1 MGDVV
6 ALSKTKKETAVE
18 VDVSY
23 EIETKSDYDTARFDL
38 YELGK
43 IEKEIAESFESEIKE
58 AYAAHK
64 VLVKEKTDAIAPV
77 LEKEIELKGKML
89 DFILINP
96 DVKDGVR
103 EDTKIK
109 VTDILRLAAAIL
121 AGEVPPEA
129 ILPNEKFIGEKA
141 KALGENLGYPGVDVY
156 KEKVIINKL

>member
-1 MGDVV
+1 MGQVV
-6 ALSKTKKETAVE
+6 ELKKQDLATE
-18 VDVSY
+18 VNVFY
-23 EIETKSDYDTARFDL
+23 EIESKQDYDMARVDL
-38 YELGK
+38 YELGR
-43 IEKEIAESFESEIKE
+43 IEKEIAESFELVIKE

-64 VLVKEKTDAIAPV
+64 AIVKEKTDAIAPV

-89 DFILINP
+89 DFVLINP
-96 DVKDGVR
+96 EVKDGVR

-109 VTDILRLAAAIL
+109 VTDVLRLAAAVL

-156 KEKVIINKL
+156 IEKVIVNRL

>member
-1 MGDVV
+1 MGTVV
-6 ALSKTKKETAVE
+6 KFEKQDIAAYF
-18 VDVSY
+18 DISY
-23 EIETKSDYDTARFDL
+23 EINTKSDYDKSRIDL
-38 YELGK
+38 YELGR
-43 IEKEIAESFESEIKE
+43 IEKEIAESLEPRIKE

-64 VLVKEKTDAIAPV
+64 ALVKEKTNAIAPV
-77 LEKEIELKGKML
+77 LEKEIELKGRML

-96 DVKDGVR
+96 EVKEGVR

-109 VTDILRLAAAIL
+109 VTDVLRLAAAVL

-156 KEKVIINKL
+156 IEKVIVNRL

>member
-1 MGDVV
+1 MGQVV
-6 ALSKTKKETAVE
+6 ELKKQDLAAE
-18 VDVSY
+18 VNVFY
-23 EIETKSDYDTARFDL
+23 EIESKQDYDMARVDL
-38 YELGK
+38 YELGR
-43 IEKEIAESFESEIKE
+43 IEKEIAESFELEIKE

-64 VLVKEKTDAIAPV
+64 SLVKEKTDAIAPV
-77 LEKEIELKGKML
+77 LEKEIELRGKML
-89 DFILINP
+89 DFVLINP

-109 VTDILRLAAAIL
+109 VTDVLRLAAAVL
-121 AGEVPPEA
+121 AGEVPPES